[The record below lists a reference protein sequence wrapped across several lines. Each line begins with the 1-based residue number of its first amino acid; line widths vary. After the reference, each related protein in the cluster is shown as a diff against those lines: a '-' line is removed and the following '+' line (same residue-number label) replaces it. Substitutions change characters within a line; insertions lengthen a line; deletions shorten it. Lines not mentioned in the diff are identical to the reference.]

1 MAQMLAQAGSTPFD
15 ENWWFP
21 LLVIIVLLVVMLLIG
36 AAIRGG
42 KAWK

>member
-1 MAQMLAQAGSTPFD
+1 MQILAQADSTPFD

-21 LLVIIVLLVVMLLIG
+21 LLAIIVLLVVVLIVG